1 MMAVRSLA
9 WTRPCRLMLTVL
21 SPERSCAALK
31 RLPLK
36 LLLGLAALPSLS
48 AAALAQSS
56 AACRI
61 DDQIPGSER
70 AAIEATGLGFVN
82 AVLAGKADA
91 AYAGFTADT
100 KAHMPAASFAQMV
113 TGARQAFQGVRGL
126 HVGHDY
132 LVAGADKATD
142 KKIICGDPRQPE
154 QSVKLAVEPVPLQAH
169 LLIEGGTTGDGFTFV
184 LWLVH
189 GQGWQ
194 VQNLYLGMSTM
205 IGKSAADLW
214 HMARGEAQRR
224 HGFNAALLY
233 AAANNLAERGGDFEL
248 GFRAQMLE
256 EIAELK
262 PPAALQG
269 TSSLTWHLGGKAY
282 KILAV
287 GPVGAR
293 EKLYLMVNWQTT
305 SWKDDQEAEAR
316 NRRLMTDFARVFPEY
331 ADVFAGVF
339 LSEVARETGRGYR
352 SFYPADQAQ

>member
-1 MMAVRSLA
+1 MPAVRSLA
-9 WTRPCRLMLTVL
+9 WTRPSRLMLTVPFREW
-21 SPERSCAALK
+21 SSAT
-31 RLPLK
+31 LK
-36 LLLGLAALPSLS
+36 LLFPRFLPGVAILLSLS
-48 AAALAQSS
+48 AAGPAQSP
-56 AACRI
+56 AGCRI

-70 AAIEATGLGFVN
+70 AAIEATGLSFVN

-100 KAHMPAASFAQMV
+100 KAHMPAAGFAQMV
-113 TGARQAFQGVRGL
+113 AGARKAFHGLQGL
-126 HVGHDY
+126 HVDHDY
-132 LVAGADKATD
+132 LVAGADKVTD
-142 KKIICGDPRQPE
+142 RKIICGDPPE

-189 GQGWQ
+189 AQGWQ
-194 VQNLYLGMSTM
+194 VQNLYLGMSAM
-205 IGKSAADLW
+205 VGKSAADLW
-214 HMARGEAQRR
+214 HMARGEARR
-224 HGFNAALLY
+224 HHGFNAALLY

-248 GFRAQMLE
+248 GFRPQMLD
-256 EIAELK
+256 EIAKLR

-293 EKLYLMVNWQTT
+293 QKLYLMVNWQTT
-305 SWKDDQEAEAR
+305 RWKDDQEAEAR

-339 LSEVARETGRGYR
+339 LSAVAQETGLGYR
-352 SFYPADQAQ
+352 SFYPVGPAQ